1 MPPAPPQSDGPIGFW
16 TDLVAAV
23 RKELKPPTSG
33 FFVNSASA
41 PVRGVLRGN
50 RLELHCNAT
59 FVAQSIDKPDVLETV
74 SRKAGAMLGQPVRT
88 FVVDL
93 TAQPAVNP
101 RMDQLMKFGREHSDI
116 IKIKN
121 N

>member
-1 MPPAPPQSDGPIGFW
+1 MNSKVRQIVFP
-16 TDLVAAV
+16 TLAA
-23 RKELKPPTSG
+23 LIWGT
-33 FFVNSASA
+33 A
-41 PVRGVLRGN
+41 
-50 RLELHCNAT
+50 
-59 FVAQSIDKPDVLETV
+59 FVAQSIDKPDILEIV
-74 SRKAGAMLGQPVRT
+74 SRKASAMLGQPVRT

-101 RMDQLMKFGREHSDI
+101 RMEQLMKFGREHSDI